1 MTISDFKRF
10 RKAYLDAREKFL
22 RDYDDV
28 VGVGYGL
35 RESEPVI
42 IILVRKQ
49 LRTDKLSARTPLP
62 PDFQGFPLVARE
74 PRNSHSDLAMI
85 DWHKVHR
92 VAESMRS
99 LAETSP

>member
-1 MTISDFKRF
+1 MTISDFEKF

-49 LRTDKLSARTPLP
+49 LPIDKAFFREFQPG
-62 PDFQGFPLVARE
+62 DFHGFPLVARE
-74 PRNSHSDLAMI
+74 PSNCHNDHMMI

-92 VAESMRS
+92 VAETMRS
-99 LAETSP
+99 LGETSP